1 MATTQQ
7 GSGLITLALFLS
19 RCALGLYFLLA
30 GIGKIRSGVEVFYK
44 GDFTRM
50 KPIWLPDWFAM
61 PYGHALPFVE
71 VLVGAALILGFYGRA
86 AAAVATLALV
96 SFTIA
101 LYQAGA
107 FFPEKG
113 GPFHANVIFL
123 ALAFLLAVTGPGT
136 FSVDSFRGKSAS
148 R

>member
-1 MATTQQ
+1 MATSQQ
-7 GSGLITLALFLS
+7 GQGLITLALFVN
-19 RCALGLYFLLA
+19 RCSLGLYFLLA
-30 GIGKIRSGVEVFYK
+30 GIAKIRLGVEEFYK
-44 GDFTRM
+44 GGFSPL

-71 VLVGAALILGFYGRA
+71 VLLGAALIVGFYGRT
-86 AAAVATLALV
+86 AAAVTTLALA

-107 FFPEKG
+107 FFPKNG

-123 ALAFLLAVTGPGT
+123 TLAFLLAVTGPGN
-136 FSVDSFRGKSAS
+136 FSVDSFRGKSVS